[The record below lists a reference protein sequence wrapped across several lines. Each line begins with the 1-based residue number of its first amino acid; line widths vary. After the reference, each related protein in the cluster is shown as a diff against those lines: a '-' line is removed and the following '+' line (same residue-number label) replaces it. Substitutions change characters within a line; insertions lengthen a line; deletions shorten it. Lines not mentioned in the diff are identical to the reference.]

1 MFERKLTPII
11 TELLAEFRIVYLTG
25 PRQAGKT
32 TLTKIIAQNGGFEY
46 ISFDNQT
53 ILQSAQNDP
62 IGFIN
67 SFHDKKVVLDEFQ
80 YIPELIPAIKHAS
93 DNLPSNVK
101 GKFLLTGSADIFRSG
116 KTQEALPGHMARLEL
131 YPLSLSEKYETDYNI
146 IDLLCNEHFNLN
158 NLALLTRADLANLI
172 LAGGYP
178 EIQDKSPRA
187 KQIWYKSYVEGR
199 LFKDF
204 ETLYHAKGDY
214 RSKLEA
220 LIPYLAGIA
229 GNLLKYS
236 NISNDLGEDDKLVKA
251 YIEVLELMFI
261 IKRVPAYLKSK
272 AKRQAITMPKLQTID
287 TGLACSLLG
296 IKNEEQLL
304 NSPHY
309 GGLLENLIY
318 MELLKQNSWSEEK
331 VELLHFRDKYQNEVD
346 IVLERDNHQ
355 IIGVEIKASATVNI
369 HDFKGLI
376 KLAEFNPS
384 KFQYGVIFYS
394 GKELLPFYQNEIKL
408 FALPISLLIKSNTK
422 KEDLPKETS

>member
-1 MFERKLTPII
+1 MFERKLTSIT
-11 TELLAEFRIVYLTG
+11 TELLTEFRIVYLTG

-32 TLTKIIAQNGGFEY
+32 TLTKIIAQNSGFEY

-62 IGFIN
+62 IGFIHSLHN
-67 SFHDKKVVLDEFQ
+67 KKVVLDEFQ

-93 DNLPSNVK
+93 DNLPANVK

-131 YPLSLSEKYETDYNI
+131 YPLSLSEKYKTDYNI
-146 IDLLCNEHFNLN
+146 VDLLCNENFNLN
-158 NLALLTRADLANLI
+158 NLTLLTRADLANFI
-172 LAGGYP
+172 LEGGYP
-178 EIQDKSPRA
+178 EVQDKSSRA
-187 KQIWYKSYVEGR
+187 KQIWYKSYIEGR

-204 ETLYHAKGDY
+204 ETLYHAKGNY

-220 LIPYLAGIA
+220 LIPYLAGIS

-261 IKRVPAYLKSK
+261 IKRVPAYLKNK
-272 AKRQAITMPKLQTID
+272 AKRQAITIPKMQTID

-318 MELLKQNSWSEEK
+318 MELLKQNGWSEEK
-331 VELLHFRDKYQNEVD
+331 VELLHFRDKYKNEVD
-346 IVLERDNHQ
+346 IVMERDNHQ
-355 IIGVEIKASATVNI
+355 IIGVEIKASATVNM

-394 GKELLPFYQNEIKL
+394 GKEILPFSQNEIKL
-408 FALPISLLIKSNTK
+408 FALPISLFIKSDTK
-422 KEDLPKETS
+422 KDDVQ

>member
-1 MFERKLTPII
+1 MFERKLSTIV
-11 TELLAEFRIVYLTG
+11 TDLLTEFRIIYLTG

-32 TLTKIIAQNGGFEY
+32 TLTKMIAQEKGLEY

-53 ILQSAQNDP
+53 ILQSAKNDP
-62 IGFIN
+62 VGFIN
-67 SFHDKKVVLDEFQ
+67 SLQDKNVVLDEFQ
-80 YIPELIPAIKHAS
+80 YIPELIPAIKEAS
-93 DNLPSNVK
+93 DNLPPTVK

-131 YPLSLSEKYETDYNI
+131 YPLSLSEQYNTNYNV
-146 IDLLCNEHFNLN
+146 IDLLCKGDFNLN
-158 NLALLTRADLANLI
+158 NMTLLTRQNLATLI
-172 LAGGYP
+172 LQGGYP
-178 EIQDKSPRA
+178 EVQDKSPRA
-187 KQIWYKSYVEGR
+187 KNIWYKSYIEGR

-204 ETLYHAKGDY
+204 EALYHAKGDY
-214 RSKLEA
+214 RSKLKS
-220 LIPYLAGIA
+220 LVPYLAGIS

-236 NISNDLGEDDKLVKA
+236 NISNDIGEDDKLIKA

-261 IKRVPAYLKSK
+261 IKRVPAYLKNK
-272 AKRQAITMPKLQTID
+272 AKRLAITMPKLQTID

-296 IKNEEQLL
+296 IKSEDQLI
-304 NSPHY
+304 NNPHY

-318 MELLKQNSWSEEK
+318 MELQKQNTWSEEN
-331 VELLHFRDKYQNEVD
+331 VELLHFRDKYKNEVD

-355 IIGVEIKASATVNI
+355 IIGIEIKASATVNI

-394 GKELLPFYQNEIKL
+394 GKEILPFSQNEIKL
-408 FALPISLLIKSNTK
+408 YALPISLFVS
-422 KEDLPKETS
+422 

>member
-1 MFERKLTPII
+1 MIERKLSPVIR
-11 TELLAEFRIVYLTG
+11 ELLDEFRIIYLTG
-25 PRQAGKT
+25 PRQSGKT
-32 TLTKIIAQNGGFEY
+32 TLTKIIAQNFGFEY

-53 ILQSAQNDP
+53 IYQSAKNDP
-62 IGFIN
+62 IGFIH
-67 SFHDKKVVLDEFQ
+67 SLHDTKVVLDEFQ
-80 YIPELIPAIKHAS
+80 YIPELIPAIKHES
-93 DNLPSNVK
+93 DNLPPHVR

-131 YPLSLSEKYETDYNI
+131 YPLALSEKYGINYNV
-146 IDLLCNEHFNLN
+146 IDLLCNENFHVRNLTP
-158 NLALLTRADLANLI
+158 LTRFDLANCI
-172 LAGGYP
+172 LEGGYP
-178 EIQDKSPRA
+178 EVQNKSPRA
-187 KQIWYKSYVEGR
+187 KQLWYKSYIEGR

-204 ETLYHAKGDY
+204 EVLYHAKGDY
-214 RSKLEA
+214 RSKLA
-220 LIPYLAGIA
+220 SLIPYLAGIS

-236 NISNDLGEDDKLVKA
+236 SVSNDLSEDDKLIKA

-272 AKRQAITMPKLQTID
+272 AKRQAVTMPKLQSID

-304 NSPHY
+304 GSPHF

-355 IIGVEIKASATVNI
+355 IIGIEIKASATVNL

-394 GKELLPFYQNEIKL
+394 GKEILPFSQNEIKL
-408 FALPISLLIKSNTK
+408 FALPMSLFIK
-422 KEDLPKETS
+422 

>member
-1 MFERKLTPII
+1 ERKLTPII

-32 TLTKIIAQNGGFEY
+32 TLTKIIAQNSGLEY

-67 SFHDKKVVLDEFQ
+67 SLHNKKVVLDEFQ
-80 YIPELIPAIKHAS
+80 YIPELIPAIKQAS
-93 DNLPSNVK
+93 DNLPPNVK

-131 YPLSLSEKYETDYNI
+131 YPLSLSEQYKTDYNI
-146 IDLLCNEHFNLN
+146 VDLLCNENFNLN
-158 NLALLTRADLANLI
+158 NLTLLTRADLANFI
-172 LAGGYP
+172 LKGGYP
-178 EIQDKSPRA
+178 EIQDKSSRA
-187 KQIWYKSYVEGR
+187 KQIWYKSYIEGR

-220 LIPYLAGIA
+220 LIPYLAGIS

-261 IKRVPAYLKSK
+261 IKRVPAYLKNK
-272 AKRQAITMPKLQTID
+272 AKRQAITIPKLQTID

-296 IKNEEQLL
+296 IKNEGQLL
-304 NSPHY
+304 NSLHY

-346 IVLERDNHQ
+346 IVMERDNHQ
-355 IIGVEIKASATVNI
+355 IIGVEIKASATVNM

-384 KFQYGVIFYS
+384 KFQCGVIFYS
-394 GKELLPFYQNEIKL
+394 GKEILPFSKNEIKL
-408 FALPISLLIKSNTK
+408 FALPISLFIKSDTK
-422 KEDLPKETS
+422 KDDVQ

>member
-32 TLTKIIAQNGGFEY
+32 TLTKIIAQNNGLEY

-67 SFHDKKVVLDEFQ
+67 SLHNKKVVLDEFQ
-80 YIPELIPAIKHAS
+80 YIPELIPAIKQAS
-93 DNLPSNVK
+93 DNLPPNVK

-131 YPLSLSEKYETDYNI
+131 YPLSLSEQYKTDYNI
-146 IDLLCNEHFNLN
+146 VDLLCNENFNLN
-158 NLALLTRADLANLI
+158 NLTLLTRADLANFI
-172 LAGGYP
+172 LKGGYP
-178 EIQDKSPRA
+178 EIQDKSSRA
-187 KQIWYKSYVEGR
+187 KQIWYKSYIEGR

-220 LIPYLAGIA
+220 LIPYLAGISS
-229 GNLLKYS
+229 NLLKYS

-261 IKRVPAYLKSK
+261 IKRVPAYLKNK
-272 AKRQAITMPKLQTID
+272 AKRQAITIPKLQTID

-296 IKNEEQLL
+296 IKNEGQLL

-346 IVLERDNHQ
+346 IVMERDNHQ

-394 GKELLPFYQNEIKL
+394 GKEILPFSKNEIKL
-408 FALPISLLIKSNTK
+408 FALPISLFIKSDTK
-422 KEDLPKETS
+422 KDDVQ

>member
-32 TLTKIIAQNGGFEY
+32 TLTKIIAQNSGLEY

-67 SFHDKKVVLDEFQ
+67 SLHNKKVVLDEFQ
-80 YIPELIPAIKHAS
+80 YIPELIPAIKQAS
-93 DNLPSNVK
+93 DNLPPNVK

-131 YPLSLSEKYETDYNI
+131 YPLSLSEQYKTDYNI
-146 IDLLCNEHFNLN
+146 VDLLCNENFNLN
-158 NLALLTRADLANLI
+158 NLTLLTRADLANFI
-172 LAGGYP
+172 LKGGYP
-178 EIQDKSPRA
+178 EIQDKSSRA
-187 KQIWYKSYVEGR
+187 KQIWYKSYIEGR

-220 LIPYLAGIA
+220 LIPYLAGIS

-261 IKRVPAYLKSK
+261 IKRVPAYLKNK
-272 AKRQAITMPKLQTID
+272 AKRQAITIPKLQTID

-296 IKNEEQLL
+296 IKNEGQLL
-304 NSPHY
+304 NSLHY

-346 IVLERDNHQ
+346 IVMERDNHQ
-355 IIGVEIKASATVNI
+355 IIGVEIKASATVNM

-384 KFQYGVIFYS
+384 KFQCGVIFYS
-394 GKELLPFYQNEIKL
+394 GKEILPFSKNEIKL
-408 FALPISLLIKSNTK
+408 FALPISLFIKSDTK
-422 KEDLPKETS
+422 KDDVQ